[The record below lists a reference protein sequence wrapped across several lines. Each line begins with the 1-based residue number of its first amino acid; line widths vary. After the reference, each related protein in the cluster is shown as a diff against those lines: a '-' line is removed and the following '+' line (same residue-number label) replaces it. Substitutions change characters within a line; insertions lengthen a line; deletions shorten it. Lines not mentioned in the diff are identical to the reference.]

1 MKNIWGKKYFVA
13 ANKIFKLILILH
25 IRWQY
30 IHYYDNN
37 HNKNTNEQNKI
48 LKGRDRFFLSFSLK
62 FFRCNAHVQPMK
74 TTIANTVTT
83 HIIVHYRSKSLTKKK
98 VSHEYFIVSQNKMTF
113 RYKIAATGEILLLLL
128 LFNIIMPSWNSKILP
143 KVLETLQ
150 INK

>member
-1 MKNIWGKKYFVA
+1 MWRSIKKEVWIMKNIYEGISFEHCRSQ
-13 ANKIFKLILILH
+13 KLILISH

-37 HNKNTNEQNKI
+37 HNKNANNNEQNKM
-48 LKGRDRFFLSFSLK
+48 LKGRSLLFFR
-62 FFRCNAHVQPMK
+62 RCNAKMFNDNNN
-74 TTIANTVTT
+74 NTNNGTVW
-83 HIIVHYRSKSLTKKK
+83 KKK

-113 RYKIAATGEILLLLL
+113 RYKIPATGEILLL